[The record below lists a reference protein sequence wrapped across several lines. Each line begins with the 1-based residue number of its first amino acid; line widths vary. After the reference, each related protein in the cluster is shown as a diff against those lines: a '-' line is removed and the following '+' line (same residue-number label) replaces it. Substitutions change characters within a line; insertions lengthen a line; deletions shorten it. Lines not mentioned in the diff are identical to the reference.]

1 MSCCGSLFV
10 NLGGGGGGTVNTGVL
25 QIAGG
30 VPLDSTLRF
39 VEDQAGTDS
48 PIKVSTTSTQI
59 LGNVA
64 GIGTGGGLYIG
75 GRNLNQGAI
84 WPIGVTPDSTN
95 HSFLVDSTDT
105 YFRATSG
112 LYFGTSYFAQLII
125 NSNGSALSSSTPIT
139 QNGQLT
145 VKGAGGNIASFRD
158 SSNVEQA
165 YITNAGSIITL
176 AEVRAEYYQAN
187 GTIGFYFNSKGNIT
201 AASDG
206 VFTFLNL
213 ANTGFDRLQLG
224 GTTTSFPAIA
234 SSNTPATLAA
244 KDATG
249 ANLIPFS
256 AEDFTS
262 ANLST
267 GTLITARPMQFGD
280 KGTVTTGND
289 LGLDAQIAVEHNGN
303 VYYIPCSTSLIT

>member
-30 VPLDSTLRF
+30 VSLDATLRF

-48 PIKVSTTSTQI
+48 AMQLSTTSAKI
-59 LGNVA
+59 LGNV
-64 GIGTGGGLYIG
+64 IGSGAGGGVIMGSLSSTLG
-75 GRNLNQGAI
+75 GI
-84 WPIGVTPDSTN
+84 WGNVTPSASNFGLAMETN
-95 HSFLVDSTDT
+95 FT
-105 YFRATSG
+105 YLNAASG
-112 LYFGTSYFAQLII
+112 IVFTLSGAGGKLDV
-125 NSNGSALSSSTPIT
+125 NSNGTTIGGGTA
-139 QNGQLT
+139 NGALT
-145 VKGAGGNIASFRD
+145 VKGAGSNIASFRD
-158 SSNVEQA
+158 SANVEVA
-165 YITNAGSIITL
+165 FITNSGQVTTPDARISYLQLNGGTFYINSRGYINFPADGITL
-176 AEVRAEYYQAN
+176 FSNDGLN
-187 GTIGFYFNSKGNIT
+187 GYTRQQF
-201 AASDG
+201 
-206 VFTFLNL
+206 
-213 ANTGFDRLQLG
+213 G
-224 GTTTSFPAIA
+224 GSTTSFPAF
-234 SSNTPATLAA
+234 SFTNTPATIAA

-262 ANLST
+262 GNLSS

-280 KGTVTTGND
+280 KGTVTIVND